1 MKTRD
6 LEIKKDIATHGVGI
20 YTESIDWAVNSDL
33 DDKVKL
39 EHVSNQ
45 VKLIREALEILR
57 KKQ

>member
-1 MKTRD
+1 MPID
-6 LEIKKDIATHGVGI
+6 LATKKDIATHGVSV

-45 VKLIREALEILR
+45 VKLIREALETLK